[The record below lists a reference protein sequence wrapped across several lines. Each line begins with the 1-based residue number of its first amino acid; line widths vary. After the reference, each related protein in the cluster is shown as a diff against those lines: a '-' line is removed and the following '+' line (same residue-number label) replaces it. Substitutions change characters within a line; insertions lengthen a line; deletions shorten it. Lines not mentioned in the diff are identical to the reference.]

1 MKSNEQDKLIRAIS
15 GDGYVSLT
23 AVTTCAIAARICE
36 IHAPSRTAAAAL
48 GRLASA
54 ASIMGEALKSEGA
67 SVTCVIDGKGPVG
80 QLIAVA
86 DSAGN
91 VRVSAKNP
99 VADLPLAP
107 NGKLNVGGLVGTD
120 GFLSV
125 VRDFGIGEPYTG
137 YVPLVSG
144 EIAEDFAAYFV
155 QSEQVGSAVGLG
167 VLIGGDDSVLA
178 SGGFLLSLLPGCP
191 EPEKLAQR
199 LEENIKNAGSVT
211 EMLCSGGTDALVDR
225 LLAGMSPRVLDTRD
239 IFYKCTCSRERT
251 LNMLASLPESD
262 RAELKSG
269 GETLEITCDFCDEVY
284 LISPGEL

>member
-1 MKSNEQDKLIRAIS
+1 MSIHEQDKLIRAIS
-15 GDGYVSLT
+15 GDGYASLT
-23 AVTTCAIAARICE
+23 AVTTRNITARIRE
-36 IHAPSRTAAAAL
+36 IHASSRTATAAL
-48 GRLASA
+48 GRLAA
-54 ASIMGEALKSEGA
+54 AACIMGEALKAQGA

-99 VADLPLAP
+99 TADLPLAP

-125 VRDFGIGEPYTG
+125 VRDFGVGEPYTG

-167 VLIGGDDSVLA
+167 ALIGGDETVLET
-178 SGGFLLSLLPGCP
+178 GGFLLSLLPGCP
-191 EPEKLAQR
+191 EPDRLAER
-199 LEENIKNAGSVT
+199 LEENIKNAVAVT
-211 EMLCSGGTDALVDR
+211 EMLHSGGLDAVVSR
-225 LLAGMSPRVLDTRD
+225 LLSGMSPRVLEERD
-239 IFYKCTCSRERT
+239 IFYKCSCSRERT
-251 LNMLASLPESD
+251 LNMLSSLPEPD
-262 RAELKSG
+262 RAELRSS
-269 GETLEITCDFCDEVY
+269 GETLEITCDFCDAVY
-284 LISPGEL
+284 YIAPNEL